1 MFLLVFIHLIIIFSH
16 ASPSVIDRLMRGGQC
31 NSRWGSHRMTNFQQ
45 KASLMPWCI
54 GALVQCLYLRNFP
67 CINCNEEAA
76 VDVARGGREF
86 FKKNAHET
94 TFFL

>member
-1 MFLLVFIHLIIIFSH
+1 MQQSLGFASH
-16 ASPSVIDRLMRGGQC
+16 DKLPAESFTDAMV
-31 NSRWGSHRMTNFQQ
+31 H
-45 KASLMPWCI
+45 WCI

-76 VDVARGGREF
+76 VDIARGEREF